1 MFPQT
6 RMPGIMVALVTRS
19 MILAI
24 QELIIDNQL
33 QPSTQILDALI
44 LMGLH
49 SISHQARAAGLIF
62 RDSKLAN

>member
-1 MFPQT
+1 
-6 RMPGIMVALVTRS
+6 MVAPDTRNRC
-19 MILAI
+19 LAI
-24 QELIIDNQL
+24 QKLIIDNQL

-49 SISHQARAAGLIF
+49 NISYQARAAELIF

>member
-1 MFPQT
+1 M
-6 RMPGIMVALVTRS
+6 L
-19 MILAI
+19 LAI